1 MNPENTYILPPPD
14 WAVELLSA
22 SPRDIATL
30 PTCSSSSNGP
40 ECAVW
45 FKANTT
51 NGPLFGTIC
60 LPIADRGRSLAEA
73 ADLVE
78 SLIVRSLGQ
87 LDRKGDENPTPK
99 VDLGKVERIFTGAP
113 ATAVAPPAET
123 PATDAPP
130 AAPARRGRPKKAQP
144 APAPTEA
151 ASEATTPP
159 EPAKVFVPDGMTLQ
173 KVGAS
178 PDPIAPPSAPPPAP
192 PASVPVPATAD
203 DPSVPKPGVD
213 YGETI
218 VCYGNRKGAK
228 LSSVPRNIIEW
239 YANEMLRKI
248 ALKDGRKPTAE
259 ETNLANAAA
268 MYLEG
273 GH

>member
-1 MNPENTYILPPPD
+1 MNPENTCILPPPD

-22 SPRDIATL
+22 SPRKVAAL
-30 PTCSSSSNGP
+30 PT
-40 ECAVW
+40 AVPSPTPSYACW
-45 FKANTT
+45 FKVTT
-51 NGPLFGTIC
+51 DNGPLFGTIC
-60 LPIADRGRSLAEA
+60 VLADVKTGLREA
-73 ADLVE
+73 ADAVE

-87 LDRKGDENPTPK
+87 LERYVGDESPAPK
-99 VDLGKVERIFTGAP
+99 VDLEKVERITTGAP
-113 ATAVAPPAET
+113 PAAAAPPAEA
-123 PATDAPP
+123 PASDVPP

-144 APAPTEA
+144 APAPAEVQPETPA
-151 ASEATTPP
+151 AP
-159 EPAKVFVPDGMTLQ
+159 EPPKIFVPDGMSLQ
-173 KVGAS
+173 RVGAS
-178 PDPIAPPSAPPPAP
+178 PDPIAPPQTPSPAP
-192 PASVPVPATAD
+192 PASVPVPATAA
-203 DPSVPKPGVD
+203 DPSVPKTGVD

-259 ETNLANAAA
+259 EANLANAAA